1 MHLHRFLLSLAVL
14 AFLSGCASKVSL
26 SSQSA
31 SGLKQSTLA
40 HTERPF
46 PELVMFSLK
55 DATAGIVGGAVGGA
69 VAGAMGNGAVNQAIT
84 EAGTSNPNEVFRTA
98 LLDRLEASYA
108 LRVLGSTGV
117 AMDDKQRAIDY
128 ENSSTEAE
136 YVLDSSVG
144 WFCSYLPLN
153 WVRYQFQVGFVVTIS
168 HRASR
173 EVVFSE
179 NFVWKTPKEMGFPT
193 VKEFT
198 TDPERGVQA
207 QLAAACTAAVAHFEK
222 LLIK

>member
-1 MHLHRFLLSLAVL
+1 MHLHRFILSLAL
-14 AFLSGCASKVSL
+14 GAFLSGCASKVSL
-26 SSQSA
+26 SSQNA
-31 SGLKQSTLA
+31 SGLTESTLA
-40 HTERPF
+40 HTDRPF

-69 VAGAMGNGAVNQAIT
+69 VAGAMGDAGVNKAIT
-84 EAGTSNPNEVFRTA
+84 DSGTTNPNEVFRTA
-98 LLDRLEASYA
+98 LLDRLESAYA
-108 LRVLGSTGV
+108 LHVLGSTGV
-117 AMDDKQRAIDY
+117 AMDDKQRVIDF

-136 YVLDSSVG
+136 YILDSSVG

-168 HRASR
+168 HRSSR
-173 EVVFSE
+173 EVIFSQ

-198 TDPERGVQA
+198 TDPERGVEA
-207 QLAAACTAAVAHFEK
+207 QLSAACAAAVAHFEK